1 MPKVVDVECLECGT
15 TDQANWSEFGAEQ
28 FCRYCDAAPVY
39 LAMKG
44 AE

>member
-1 MPKVVDVECLECGT
+1 MLMAMKVECLECGT
-15 TDQANWSEFGAEQ
+15 NDIAYWSEFGAEQ
-28 FCRYCDAAPVY
+28 SCRYCDAAPVY